1 MMETGKRPKIPVSG
15 TGKSFQTFEVC
26 HANDLKKYGRH
37 QNKLP
42 VSVSYSL
49 VNTLQNE
56 SCRMRSLCTVC
67 A

>member
-37 QNKLP
+37 QNKLL
-42 VSVSYSL
+42 VSVSYL
-49 VNTLQNE
+49 RVKTIQ
-56 SCRMRSLCTVC
+56 
-67 A
+67 

>member
-1 MMETGKRPKIPVSG
+1 MMETGTRPKIPVSG

-26 HANDLKKYGRH
+26 HANDLKRYGRH

-42 VSVSYSL
+42 VYVSYSQIK
-49 VNTLQNE
+49 TLQNG
-56 SCRMRSLCTVC
+56 SCRRRSLFTVC